1 MNKIIYLILVYLFIL
16 NNASAQGIESGLVA
30 KYCFSGN
37 ANDALGVRNGT
48 VIGATL
54 TTDRFGT
61 ANEAYLLNG
70 IADYIKLPSDVWVS
84 GNFSFTGW
92 IYLNNYSF
100 YSRFFEFGNG
110 IDADNVF
117 FCPSRYGTTGASVF
131 TIHQCSSSART
142 YADAPSA
149 TLPLSTWVHIAI
161 TLTGDTAMIYKNNT
175 LWYTYKM
182 IYTPC
187 ATTRTQCYF
196 GKSNFPSDQYLS
208 GKIDD
213 IRIYNRSI
221 SASEIDSIYK
231 LTGCGK
237 TVVPCDPTIRFA
249 KANNDTSLCVD
260 ATGKAMV
267 NLMATGGTTYLWS
280 PASLFA
286 NPALATVS
294 TSISSSTQ
302 FIVKVTNALGCTDY
316 DTVNVTVHPLPAVLA
331 APHTATICNGGQINL
346 SATGAVSYVWTP
358 SIGLSSST
366 VANPTLTVLAPNSK
380 YYVKGKDA
388 NGCQNSDSINIT
400 ITSGPTVKAL
410 PKDTF
415 GCIGTNIII
424 SAAGAKT
431 YKWFPPTG
439 ISNDTMAHPTLTIVG
454 SLDYVV
460 SGKDANGCAG
470 LDTIHINA
478 FPAPNV
484 KAIQDNATG
493 ECGATNVQLHATGAI
508 NYTWTPSIYCDNNRS
523 ADPKVT
529 IPNTVVFTVVGTN
542 DKGCSHSDTIT
553 VFYMGKTVVSIPNA
567 FTPDNDQLNDKIRPI
582 VICDFVLSEFAVYN
596 RWGQQMFISYNIN
609 DAWDGR
615 HNGAL
620 CDMDVY
626 YYYAKGKN
634 SLGEEIVF
642 KGDITLIR

>member
-1 MNKIIYLILVYLFIL
+1 MNKLLFFLLVHLFIL
-16 NNASAQGIESGLVA
+16 NNATAQGIESGLVA

-61 ANEAYLLNG
+61 PNEAYQLNG

-131 TIHQCSSSART
+131 TIHQCSTSART
-142 YADAPSA
+142 YADAPTA

-161 TLTGDTAMIYKNNT
+161 TLTGDTARVYKDNA

-182 IYTPC
+182 IYIPC
-187 ATTRTQCYF
+187 STTRTQCYF

-213 IRIYNRSI
+213 IRIYNRAI
-221 SASEIDSIYK
+221 TAIEIDSIYK

-260 ATGKAMV
+260 ASGNASIDLK
-267 NLMATGGTTYLWS
+267 ATGGTSYLWS
-280 PASLFA
+280 PAALFT
-286 NPALATVS
+286 NPALATEH
-294 TSISSSTQ
+294 TTINASTQ
-302 FIVKVTNALGCTDY
+302 FVVKVTNASGCIDY
-316 DTVNVTVHPLPAVLA
+316 DTVNVTLNPLPLVLA
-331 APHTATICNGGQINL
+331 TPHTTSICNGGQIHLN
-346 SATGAVSYVWTP
+346 ATGAVSYVWTP
-358 SIGLSSST
+358 NIGLSSST
-366 VANPTLTVLAPNSK
+366 IANPTLTVTAPQNK
-380 YYVKGKDA
+380 YYVKGTDA
-388 NGCQNSDSINIT
+388 FGCQNTDSIAIT
-400 ITSGPTVKAL
+400 IASGPTVKAS

-415 GCIGTNIII
+415 GCVGTVMPLTA
-424 SAAGAKT
+424 SGAKT

-439 ISNDTMAHPTLTIVG
+439 ISNDTMARPSLTIVG
-454 SLDYVV
+454 SLDYIVA
-460 SGKDANGCAG
+460 GKDATGCVG
-470 LDTIHINA
+470 YDTIHINA

-484 KAIQDNATG
+484 KASQENATG
-493 ECGATNVQLHATGAI
+493 ECGATNVQLHATGALS
-508 NYTWTPSIYCDNNRS
+508 YSWSPSIYCDNNRI
-523 ADPKVT
+523 ADPKVI

-542 DKGCSHSDTIT
+542 DKGCSQSDTIT
-553 VFYMGKTVVSIPNA
+553 VFYKGKTVVRVPNA

-596 RWGQQMFISYNIN
+596 RWGQQMFIAYDIN
-609 DAWDGR
+609 NAWDGK
-615 HNGAL
+615 HNGVL